1 MYWPAGVQLVQQA
14 LLMAFWLSLPLLASI
29 SAAGLAGGLLQGTF
43 GHNDP
48 AALVAVK
55 LLAGGIALLF
65 FGAWMVSFTAEYWTG
80 MWLAAVE
87 LAR

>member
-1 MYWPAGVQLVQQA
+1 MYWPAGVQLAQQA

-29 SAAGLAGGLLQGTF
+29 SAAGLAGGLLQGTL
-43 GHNDP
+43 GHSDP
-48 AALVAVK
+48 ATLVAVK
-55 LLAGGIALLF
+55 LLAGGIALIF